1 MDEIPVSS
9 LFIALAILILIAGFF
24 SIAETAMMA
33 SNRYR
38 LRHRAQRGSRSAKLA
53 MSLLE
58 QTDRLLG
65 VILLGNTLVAAAA
78 ATLTA
83 VITKR
88 LYGEGELALSVGT
101 IVISF
106 VLLVFSE
113 ITPKVVGAQ
122 YADVLAPLV
131 SYVLS
136 PMLRIARPVVWFVNL
151 FVQGLLKL
159 FRFRPAAE
167 ATTALTQ
174 EELRSLVLE
183 GSQYFR
189 GKHKTMLANLMDLEA
204 ISVEDVMTPR
214 SQIHALDITEK
225 PQVLRQQIAT
235 SYHSRLPVYEGALE
249 NIIGVLPLKSVVQVC
264 INDELDPER
273 LRAVLRPPYFV
284 PVGTPLLTQL
294 QQFQNDRQR
303 FGLVVDEYGELQG
316 LVTIEDIVEEIIG
329 EFTTQAPGATGSLR
343 REPDG
348 SVIVDGMEQLR
359 TLNRRLGTQF
369 PLDGP
374 KTLNGLI
381 VEHLGDIPD
390 AGVSFRLHGQAVE
403 ILQTQDKAVKVV
415 KLLAPVGRPA
425 APLQTRSER
434 ASSSS

>member
-1 MDEIPVSS
+1 MDQIPLSTLGV
-9 LFIALAILILIAGFF
+9 ALAILILVAGFF

-38 LRHRAQRGSRSAKLA
+38 LKHGAQRGSRGAKLA
-53 MSLLE
+53 VSLLA
-58 QTDRLLG
+58 QIDRLLG

-88 LYGEGELALSVGT
+88 LFGEGELALSLGT

-106 VLLVFSE
+106 ALLVFSE

-122 YADVLAPLV
+122 YADRLAPLV
-131 SYVLS
+131 SYVLA

-151 FVQGLLKL
+151 FVQALLRL
-159 FRFRPAAE
+159 FRFRPAEHAS
-167 ATTALTQ
+167 TVLTQ

-204 ISVEDVMTPR
+204 VSVEDVMTPR
-214 SQIHALDITEK
+214 SQIHALDIAEK
-225 PQVLRQQIAT
+225 PQLLRQQLAT
-235 SYHSRLPVYEGALE
+235 SYHSRVPVYEGALE
-249 NIIGVLPLKSVVQVC
+249 NIIGVLPLKSVVQVG
-264 INDELDPER
+264 ISDEIDADR
-273 LRAVLRPPYFV
+273 LRPLLRPPYFV

-294 QQFQNDRQR
+294 QQFQADRQR

-329 EFTTQAPGATGSLR
+329 EFTTQAPGGTDSLR

-348 SVIVDGMEQLR
+348 SVVVDGMALLR

-390 AGVSFRLHGQAVE
+390 AGISFRVAGQEVE
-403 ILQTQDKAVKVV
+403 ILQTQDRAVKVV

-425 APLQTRSER
+425 APLQSRSER

>member
-1 MDEIPVSS
+1 MDDIAVSS
-9 LFIALAILILIAGFF
+9 LLIALALCIVLAGFF

-33 SNRYR
+33 TNRYR
-38 LRHRAQRGSRSAKLA
+38 LKHRAQRGSRSAKLA
-53 MSLLE
+53 MALLA

-88 LYGEGELALSVGT
+88 LFGEGEIALSLGT
-101 IVISF
+101 VAISF
-106 VLLVFSE
+106 MLLVFSE

-122 YADVLAPLV
+122 YADRLAPLV
-131 SYVLS
+131 SYVLT
-136 PMLRIARPVVWFVNL
+136 PMLKVASPVVWFVNL

-159 FRFRPAAE
+159 FRFRPPADAS
-167 ATTALTQ
+167 TTLTQ

-189 GKHKTMLANLMDLEA
+189 GKHRTMLANLMDLEQ
-204 ISVEDVMTPR
+204 ISVDDVMTPR
-214 SQIHALDITEK
+214 AQIHALDIAEK
-225 PQVLRQQIAT
+225 PAVLRQQLAT
-235 SYHSRLPVYEGALE
+235 SYHSRLPVYDGSLD
-249 NIIGVLPLKSVVQVC
+249 NIVGILPVKSVVQLSAGAAEV
-264 INDELDPER
+264 DAER
-273 LRAVLRPPYFV
+273 LRPLLRPPYFV

-294 QQFQNDRQR
+294 QQFQVDRQR
-303 FGLVVDEYGELQG
+303 MGLVVDEYGELQG

-329 EFTTQAPGATGSLR
+329 EFTTQAPGTTATFR

-348 SVIVDGMEQLR
+348 SVTVDGMMPLR
-359 TLNRRLGTQF
+359 VLNRRLGTQF

-390 AGVSFRLHGQAVE
+390 AGVAFKLENQGIEV
-403 ILQTQDKAVKVV
+403 LQTQDRAVKVV
-415 KLLAPVGRPA
+415 RLLAPVGRPA
-425 APLQTRSER
+425 APLQTRS
-434 ASSSS
+434 